1 MHIAN
6 PAIPLGSLVV
16 VIGANGYMGLE
27 TCEKLLQ
34 AGYRVR
40 GTVRNVEQHRGWM
53 YNLFDRTWSGKFDL
67 VQVPDFEAERA
78 FEDAFRGAAGVIY
91 PSMPVIFDADP
102 TKVFGPMVRGAIN
115 TLESAARAGVQRY
128 VLSSSSK
135 AVADTIYGEPRELT
149 EEMFNHEAVERAR
162 QKSTDSSFQ
171 RIVDV
176 YSAGRTLAEF
186 AFWDWIKT
194 NNPPFVAN
202 CVVPDGQFGRV
213 LDMDNLNT
221 GVTSSTGQLTRA
233 LQGKWEGVPLPLAF
247 FTDVQD
253 SARLMVAA
261 VASKSI
267 KNERIFAYHVNRT
280 WNDLRSKVR
289 ELFPDRPEL
298 VKGSDQDV
306 SGRDMSYAP
315 GPIARAEEILR
326 DIGQPGFTNEDDVI
340 RDFVASVFPQ
350 DMQK

>member
-78 FEDAFRGAAGVIY
+78 FEDAFRGIDTLPRHVLQTDADMVVLGAAGVIY

-233 LQGKWEGVPLPLAF
+233 LQGKWEGVPLPLGKQSF
-247 FTDVQD
+247 
-253 SARLMVAA
+253 S
-261 VASKSI
+261 
-267 KNERIFAYHVNRT
+267 HVHS
-280 WNDLRSKVR
+280 WD
-289 ELFPDRPEL
+289 L
-298 VKGSDQDV
+298 VKLLTHVDQSVLYRCTRLGASDGSSSGVEVDQE
-306 SGRDMSYAP
+306 
-315 GPIARAEEILR
+315 RAYFRLSC
-326 DIGQPGFTNEDDVI
+326 QPNME
-340 RDFVASVFPQ
+340 RSAQ
-350 DMQK
+350 